1 MTILPPDANLDEL
14 PRELARLRH
23 ERRWSY
29 DDLAERTGL
38 SRRTLIEIEQGRT
51 IGTIATWHALSHAFD
66 IPLDGLFS
74 VLCEGHTPPGAAPRV
89 PDTP

>member
-74 VLCEGHTPPGAAPRV
+74 VLCEGHTPAGAAPEI